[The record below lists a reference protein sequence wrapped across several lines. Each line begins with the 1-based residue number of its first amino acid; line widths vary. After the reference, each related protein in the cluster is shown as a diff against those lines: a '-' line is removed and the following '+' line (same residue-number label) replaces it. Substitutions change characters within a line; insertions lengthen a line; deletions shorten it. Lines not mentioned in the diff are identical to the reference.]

1 MTLGDREYS
10 IDRIKSIK
18 THANIDDGV
27 MHKTLVCEELEGNI
41 VR

>member
-1 MTLGDREYS
+1 MLGDREYS
-10 IDRIKSIK
+10 IGCIKSIK

-27 MHKTLVCEELEGNI
+27 MHKTLICKENDGNI